1 MHGWIALRAVF
12 LSTPYT
18 PCQLLGSNMAIWKP
32 TASSTDTAVIV
43 ASSSAMHQFQGPGP
57 HHAAHAF
64 DDLGSPTVMWSMLVA

>member
-12 LSTPYT
+12 LSTFYIPG
-18 PCQLLGSNMAIWKP
+18 QLLGSNMATCRPI
-32 TASSTDTAVIV
+32 ASSTDTAVIV